1 MSDTIVEIKDPQ
13 SPQDDVAAPAEEA
26 TGFAAESDRVTQLEG
41 QLAAERDRALRFAAD
56 MDNLRKRSRK
66 EVEEALG
73 RGRAEVLLEILPVI
87 DSIDS
92 ALSSAAETEGSVAAV
107 LEGVTMVRRQFLS
120 AVERFGVTPIEAVG
134 QAFDPNF
141 HEAVAQVHSDDHEVG
156 QIVHEMRKGYVMGE
170 KLLRASMV
178 VVSKGASNGQETTES
193 TEPSQS

>member
-13 SPQDDVAAPAEEA
+13 SPQDEAAAPPEEA
-26 TGFAAESDRVTQLEG
+26 TGFTADSDRVAELEG
-41 QLAAERDRALRFAAD
+41 QLSAERDRALRFAAD

-73 RGRAEVLLEILPVI
+73 RGRGEVLLEILPVI

-92 ALSSAAETEGSVAAV
+92 ALSSAAETEGSAAAV

-178 VVSKGASNGQETTES
+178 VVSKGSSSSRETPES
-193 TEPSQS
+193 TEPLQS